1 MIFKNILKL
10 VPDETE
16 YIVKLIKYCKNI
28 KIPVTLIEIKNAVE
42 ILRIIKLF
50 EVTFSFCIKFS
61 KTLKL
66 KQVHTTHIA
75 MNGTSFGLNS
85 DCPNK

>member
-1 MIFKNILKL
+1 MVFKNILKL
-10 VPDETE
+10 VPDEME
-16 YIVKLIKYCKNI
+16 YIVKLIKYCNNI
-28 KIPVTLIEIKNAVE
+28 KTPVTLIEIKNAVE

-66 KQVHTTHIA
+66 R
-75 MNGTSFGLNS
+75 
-85 DCPNK
+85 